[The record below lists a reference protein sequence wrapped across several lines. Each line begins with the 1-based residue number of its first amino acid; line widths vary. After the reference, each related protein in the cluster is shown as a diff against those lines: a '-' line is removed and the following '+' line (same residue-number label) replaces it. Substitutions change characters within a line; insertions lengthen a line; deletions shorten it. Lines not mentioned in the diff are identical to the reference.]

1 MAKNNSIA
9 NYSSLTS
16 VVVMFVVLAGCASI
30 QQPQGG
36 PRDLTPPK
44 VIKMVPENE
53 TVNFSAKK
61 VVIEFDEY
69 FRLQNEFKEFS
80 ISPELERPP
89 VLKTKQRS
97 LEITFPDTLEQ
108 NTTYTMNFGNA
119 IADVN
124 ENNVAKNLSYVFAT
138 GPELDSL
145 SISGRVTN
153 SLTGEPELDAL
164 AFIYPI
170 DRDTLL
176 GKNKPS
182 IYITTDSS
190 GNYSLKNLRKGTYRL
205 YALKEKNGDKIYQ
218 QNLDEIAFLK
228 DSVVLTD
235 KNLDSMNLKL
245 FKENASVMRVLDKK
259 LNQDG
264 SISIVINQKLKSP
277 EVVVLE
283 PSNLDVGKKIK
294 WSKNNDSL
302 KVWLTELTFDSTKI
316 ALREENKLL
325 QTIML
330 TRGKKDTYIRTLEAT
345 DNIEGKLLPP
355 GRHLKLSFNFPIE
368 SSDISKITL
377 LEDSVAR
384 QNFTLEKDSTDILSY
399 YVKYPWKQ
407 KKIYDLKFQDG
418 AFTGIYNTK
427 NKAFDKSFELAS
439 KDEYGTLKVAITT
452 PDKDKAYVLEIVNE
466 NKKVVNTIPV
476 SQDTTVSFNNYKEG
490 KYFIRIIYDTNKNG
504 IWDTGNVML
513 RAQPEK
519 IYNEPKELSIR
530 ANWERNETIAIPK
543 EEDAI

>member
-1 MAKNNSIA
+1 MAKNKTTA
-9 NYSSLTS
+9 NHSSLTS
-16 VVVMFVVLAGCASI
+16 LIAMFLMLAGCASI

-44 VIKMVPENE
+44 VIKMEPENE
-53 TVNFSAKK
+53 TVNFSAEK

-80 ISPELERPP
+80 ISPELDRPP

-119 IADVN
+119 IVDVN
-124 ENNVAKNLSYVFAT
+124 ESNITKNLSYVFAT

-153 SLTGEPELDAL
+153 SLTGQPELDAL

-170 DRDTLL
+170 ERDTLL
-176 GKNKPS
+176 GKGKPS

-228 DSVVLTD
+228 DSIVLTD

-264 SISIVINQKLKSP
+264 SISIAINQKLTSP

-316 ALREENKLL
+316 ALREEGKLL

-330 TRGKKDTYIRTLEAT
+330 TRGKKDTYTRTLT
-345 DNIEGKLLPP
+345 PTYNTEGKLLPP
-355 GRHLKLSFNFPIE
+355 GRHLKLTFNFPIE

-377 LEDSVAR
+377 LEDSVDR
-384 QNFTLEKDSTDILSY
+384 QNFTLEKDSTDLLSY

-407 KKIYDLKFQDG
+407 KNIYDLAFQEG
-418 AFTGIYNTK
+418 AFTGIFNTK

-466 NKKVVNTIPV
+466 NKAVVNTIPV

-490 KYFIRIIYDTNKNG
+490 KYFIRVIYDTNKNG
-504 IWDTGNVML
+504 MWDTGNVTL

-530 ANWERNETIAIPK
+530 ANWERNETITIPK